1 MYAIVN
7 SGVIESTGNLQV
19 LFPHTSF
26 PGAIPPDD
34 FKSEHGLQ
42 QVVEGEQ
49 KNVAYYEVVAG
60 PITLISG
67 VATQTY
73 TNTPR
78 DLAVLKSE
86 KTARVKEQAGD
97 KLSPTDWMIIRSVE
111 RGVPILSETTTYRS
125 AVVAECTRLETAIN
139 ASADV
144 DALIAVMNS
153 QNWPTE

>member
-49 KNVAYYEVVAG
+49 KDVAYYEVVAG
-60 PITLISG
+60 PMVRSSYRAERALLKNNAG
-67 VATQTY
+67 VA
-73 TNTPR
+73 
-78 DLAVLKSE
+78 L
-86 KTARVKEQAGD
+86 
-97 KLSPTDWMIIRSVE
+97 
-111 RGVPILSETTTYRS
+111 
-125 AVVAECTRLETAIN
+125 
-139 ASADV
+139 
-144 DALIAVMNS
+144 
-153 QNWPTE
+153 